1 MQHRA
6 WRANRKGINLMGKS
20 SEGKKKSC
28 RIRYQLAQNREISFC
43 LWAGLEKR
51 ETSIIITGMALV
63 VITYDEGLNESILQT
78 RKGFSGKSCVFKE
91 KVIPSGIALVNK

>member
-1 MQHRA
+1 MEIIR
-6 WRANRKGINLMGKS
+6 
-20 SEGKKKSC
+20 EKKIISC

-63 VITYDEGLNESILQT
+63 AIAYDEGLNESILHTQ
-78 RKGFSGKSCVFKE
+78 KGFSGESCVFKE
-91 KVIPSGIALVNK
+91 KVTPSGTALVNR